1 MQSLFKRNVP
11 IEIQS
16 NVPCYPK
23 YIQIHKGLL
32 IPEQTG
38 RLGTV
43 ASNTPH
49 RKFVI
54 HKTILY
60 VTLYEQV
67 RRQVKTK
74 FYLKIIKYIINRRP
88 DLECTSLTA
97 PNLPIP
103 SGYSVLNLISFH
115 DHRSHVHSAD
125 IS

>member
-1 MQSLFKRNVP
+1 VP

-23 YIQIHKGLL
+23 DIQIHKGLL

-54 HKTILY
+54 HKTMLY
-60 VTLYEQV
+60 VTLH
-67 RRQVKTK
+67 T
-74 FYLKIIKYIINRRP
+74 YI
-88 DLECTSLTA
+88 
-97 PNLPIP
+97 
-103 SGYSVLNLISFH
+103 GK
-115 DHRSHVHSAD
+115 
-125 IS
+125 